1 MQMIEPPI
9 FQIKSELVELET
21 GKTYSAIEL
30 QQQIAARRLAYKN
43 AGVVAGDRVMLV
55 AWPCADF
62 FIALFALQQVGAIPF
77 VADSFQT
84 ASEQQAMKT
93 SISPHWIIDRSLQK
107 HSAEARPPLPAD
119 TAMVLFTSGTS
130 ALPKAVIHRH
140 ENLLARL
147 SSAGRAIPIGNR
159 QKALCTL
166 PLHFGHGLIGIAL
179 QALQDATTLVLAP
192 KLDLHQ
198 ASKTGEW
205 IDQYAIDFVSGT
217 PASWSLIVRF
227 SPPPRLPRLK
237 RVQLA
242 SAHATKKLFSQIA
255 NWSRAPV
262 FHCYGLTE
270 TASWISDA
278 PVDLNAEEF
287 PVGNGELW
295 NTRFRTDSEGQIH
308 VATKNLFA
316 GYWGDWTP
324 QLPRPEWYGTGDL
337 GYLRDDGQLVL
348 TGRHKR
354 QINRGGLKVSPEEVE
369 NAILETAMVKEV
381 VVIEAPRAGDSD
393 VSSIAAVL
401 VADAEF
407 DRTVLIQNLEKRLRE
422 VLSPAKIPSNWHFV
436 DRIPRRTNG
445 KPDLIEIGLM
455 FLR

>member
-1 MQMIEPPI
+1 MQMIGPPM
-9 FQIKSELVELET
+9 FQIKSELIELET
-21 GKTYSAIEL
+21 GKTFSADEL
-30 QQQIAARRLAYKN
+30 QQQVAARRIAYAN
-43 AGVVAGDRVMLV
+43 AGVVVGDRVMLF

-62 FIALFALQQVGAIPF
+62 FIALFALQQLGAIPF
-77 VADSFQT
+77 VVDAFQT
-84 ASEQQAMKT
+84 ASEQQAMKA
-93 SISPHWIIDRSLQK
+93 SISPHWVIDRSLQK
-107 HSAEARPPLPAD
+107 HPAEARPPLPPD
-119 TAMVLFTSGTS
+119 TAIVLFTSGTS

-140 ENLLARL
+140 ENLVARL
-147 SSAGRAIPIGNR
+147 SSAGSAIPVGNR
-159 QKALCTL
+159 QKVLCTL
-166 PLHFGHGLIGIAL
+166 PLHFSHGLIGIAL
-179 QALQDATTLVLAP
+179 QTLQDATTLVLAP
-192 KLDLHQ
+192 KIDLQQ

-205 IDQYAIDFVSGT
+205 IDQHAIEFVSGT

-227 SPPPRLPRLK
+227 SPPPRLPSLK

-242 SAHATKKLFSQIA
+242 SAHATKRLFSEIA
-255 NWSRAPV
+255 EWSRAPV

-278 PVDLNAEEF
+278 PVDLSAEEF
-287 PVGNGELW
+287 PVGDGELW
-295 NTRFRTDSEGQIH
+295 GTQFRTDSEGQIH
-308 VATKNLFA
+308 VATNSLFA
-316 GYWGDWTP
+316 GYWGDWSP
-324 QLPRPEWYGTGDL
+324 QLSKAEWYGTGDL

-369 NAILETAMVKEV
+369 VAILETAMVKEV
-381 VVIEAPRAGDSD
+381 VVIEAPRADGSD

-407 DRTVLIQNLEKRLRE
+407 DRAVLIQNLEKRLRE

-436 DRIPRRTNG
+436 DRMPRRSNG

-455 FLR
+455 FSR